1 MSDLGGR
8 TQIDLIGLAN
18 QVETLVQG
26 YPLDIKVA
34 VMGCVVN
41 GPGEAKE
48 ADLGVAGGIGEG
60 LLIRKGEIV
69 KNCRRVNL
77 PALKAELD
85 RMVEEKKQRN
95 DRMKTFL
102 EVFPDLHIAENVRG
116 LLEMVGIEKIS
127 TNRDRSV
134 IRVYIDSPRLMHKQS
149 IYDLEKGIKEQLF
162 PGKRV
167 TIKILEKYHLSSQY
181 TPEKLMNVYRDSI
194 LMELKLQYPSL

>member
-1 MSDLGGR
+1 
-8 TQIDLIGLAN
+8 
-18 QVETLVQG
+18 
-26 YPLDIKVA
+26 
-34 VMGCVVN
+34 
-41 GPGEAKE
+41 
-48 ADLGVAGGIGEG
+48 
-60 LLIRKGEIV
+60 
-69 KNCRRVNL
+69 
-77 PALKAELD
+77 
-85 RMVEEKKQRN
+85 
-95 DRMKTFL
+95 MKTFL

-194 LMELKLQYPSL
+194 LMELKNYSILLYNMFRKAEMDFEEEDIIERFSRGDKARTSEGNGLGLAIVSTYAKALGGEFDIKIDCDQFKAIVSI